1 MYNYIFSTILIKCQ
15 IENPLRISWL
25 FIYLYGILNDIE
37 VDGEVSRLLPY
48 LMWRKIIT
56 YGWGILNRAFSNAFK
71 QAALLKDVI
80 VILIDISFYAK
91 VYGFDS
97 DHKNQNHLSS

>member
-1 MYNYIFSTILIKCQ
+1 MALYVYIS
-15 IENPLRISWL
+15 ISEH
-25 FIYLYGILNDIE
+25 GILNDNE
-37 VDGEVSRLLPY
+37 VDGEVTRLLPY

-56 YGWGILNRAFSNAFK
+56 YGWSILNRAFSNAFK

-91 VYGFDS
+91 VYGSDS
-97 DHKNQNHLSS
+97 DHTNQNRHEFE

>member
-1 MYNYIFSTILIKCQ
+1 MALYVYIS
-15 IENPLRISWL
+15 
-25 FIYLYGILNDIE
+25 IYEHGILNGIE
-37 VDGEVSRLLPY
+37 VDDEASRLLPY

-56 YGWGILNRAFSNAFK
+56 YGWSILNRAFSNAFK
-71 QAALLKDVI
+71 QAALLKNVI
-80 VILIDISFYAK
+80 VILIDILFYAK